1 MSMIAMPDPVIEA
14 LEGYNSTVV
23 IVKNAN
29 EKIKER
35 LEEILR
41 EKWSEA
47 YDEVVEEEDIDD
59 VDEAVK
65 SEYLPDSKDDSF
77 PLKSTMI
84 IGTDLITEFSE
95 LYIQYCYGD
104 FCDVDRA
111 CDAVEYSFAELKKEF
126 PDIKYVGFAAFFW
139 SDRRCGD
146 TILFEISDG
155 LSEEESLE
163 MTNQIAGRMIT
174 NAVNDKSYSGGT
186 TFIDCNE
193 FLYKI
198 AREYE
203 FIDEDNKTELYD
215 YLDEMKPYIGKE
227 EFEKIME
234 IPDKCKENSEKG

>member
-1 MSMIAMPDPVIEA
+1 MSMIAMPDPIIEA

-23 IVKNAN
+23 IIKNAN

-47 YDEVVEEEDIDD
+47 YDDVVEEEDIDD

-65 SEYLPDSKDDSF
+65 SEYLPQSKEDSF
-77 PLKSTMI
+77 PLKKSI
-84 IGTDLITEFSE
+84 LDGTDLIAEFSE

-104 FCDVDRA
+104 FCDVDHA

-126 PDIKYVGFAAFFW
+126 PDIKYVGYAAFFW

-174 NAVNDKSYSGGT
+174 NAVNDKTYSGST
-186 TFIDCNE
+186 TFMDLSE

-198 AREYE
+198 ARECE
-203 FIDEDNKTELYD
+203 FIDEDNKTELSD
-215 YLDEMKPYIGKE
+215 YMDEMKPYIGKE
-227 EFEKIME
+227 EFWKIME
-234 IPDKCKENSEKG
+234 ILDKYKDNSEKG